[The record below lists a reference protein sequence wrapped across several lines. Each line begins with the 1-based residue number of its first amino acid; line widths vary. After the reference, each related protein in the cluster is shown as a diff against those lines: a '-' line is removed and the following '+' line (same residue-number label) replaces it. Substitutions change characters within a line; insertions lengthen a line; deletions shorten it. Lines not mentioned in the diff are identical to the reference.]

1 MTDSTPMVGE
11 AKDGDVDAISA
22 FLWEA
27 WRQAGPG
34 APGFA
39 GATEEVIADVADPDL
54 IRSRTGGPDHRM
66 YIARS
71 GDRIIGFASTRA
83 ETADTVELS
92 GIVVLRET
100 IGAGIGTRLL
110 DATVAASK
118 GYGFTTM
125 IVSTE
130 TGNERAIRFYQHHGL
145 DVIGTDLELVEETP
159 VDVVTLTRG
168 L

>member
-54 IRSRTGGPDHRM
+54 IRSRIGGPDHRM

-71 GDRIIGFASTRA
+71 GDRVIGFASARA
-83 ETADTVELS
+83 ETGETVELS
-92 GIVVLRET
+92 GIVVLRERGRGRDRHPVARRCGGG
-100 IGAGIGTRLL
+100 IKELRVHHDDRQHRDRQRASDPLLPAPRLRRHGHRSRAGRG
-110 DATVAASK
+110 D
-118 GYGFTTM
+118 
-125 IVSTE
+125 
-130 TGNERAIRFYQHHGL
+130 
-145 DVIGTDLELVEETP
+145 P
-159 VDVVTLTRG
+159 VDVVTLARR